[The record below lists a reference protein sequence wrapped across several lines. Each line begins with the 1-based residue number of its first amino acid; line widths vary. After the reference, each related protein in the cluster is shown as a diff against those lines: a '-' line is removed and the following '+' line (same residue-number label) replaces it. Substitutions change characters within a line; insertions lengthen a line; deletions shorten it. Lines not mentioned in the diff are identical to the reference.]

1 MRQETGRR
9 SRIWIALAHPDE
21 RTQVADVRNPVAVDG
36 GWIGALDACLTQLRG
51 AGDTDHSAFRVAEV
65 GDDETAGR
73 CRWTHQSS
81 AAERFSASEGGGYVG
96 HADVE
101 DGVG

>member
-1 MRQETGRR
+1 VRQETGRR